1 MYSHNPRL
9 ALMVFASLLCSGSV
23 GFAQEAVSPVE
34 LLGRQPDFVAEEII
48 FSVEQHGLMGHVSGH
63 ELLFKKAKR
72 GRFYRTDT
80 GAVTLFK
87 DATKPDGGLWFEGAQ
102 YAESF
107 VRKEGIR
114 FEAAGREQVQGHD
127 CLRIKATQETKGAKP
142 DHETKGAKPVREAKG
157 AKPDHEAKGAPP
169 DEEEAVY
176 FYVAQD
182 LRNLVIA
189 IQVFTPG
196 RRTSYVL
203 RNISFDVPAA
213 LFKDAATHA
222 KQVSGPGL
230 KRNARQRAADVTGP
244 HATPR
249 GASRSSAKI
258 RQRLAGEVK
267 RREKL
272 NAM

>member
-48 FSVEQHGLMGHVSGH
+48 FSVEQHGQMGHVSGH

-127 CLRIKATQETKGAKP
+127 CIRIKATQETKGAQPVQEAKS
-142 DHETKGAKPVREAKG
+142 AKPV
-157 AKPDHEAKGAPP
+157 HEAKGAPP

-182 LRNLVIA
+182 LRDLVIA

-222 KQVSGPGL
+222 KQVSGHGL
-230 KRNARQRAADVTGP
+230 KRNARQRAADVTEP
-244 HATPR
+244 PATPR
-249 GASRSSAKI
+249 GASRSPAKI